1 MAQRHEYHGE
11 ARNKERAGG
20 RGSRRR
26 CGSAVLGRGEE
37 NLLAN
42 QLERLLLEGGDAV
55 PRHDRPAAEDKR
67 SQLLGAP
74 VRGMWVRTSCFTSR
88 ASHHNWRYSWRDSS
102 RVSPPTK
109 EAVRRGGAVEAG
121 QGVHA
126 MATIRGGGLVHE
138 HQRLEEARCAPVH
151 CHGCAETPFA
161 PLCAASR
168 GAPDLPQR
176 VARGEI
182 AAGEEKE
189 DGTALI
195 DVILQPAD
203 VLFAQQ
209 RR

>member
-1 MAQRHEYHGE
+1 M
-11 ARNKERAGG
+11 
-20 RGSRRR
+20 
-26 CGSAVLGRGEE
+26 
-37 NLLAN
+37 
-42 QLERLLLEGGDAV
+42 
-55 PRHDRPAAEDKR
+55 
-67 SQLLGAP
+67 
-74 VRGMWVRTSCFTSR
+74 
-88 ASHHNWRYSWRDSS
+88 
-102 RVSPPTK
+102 
-109 EAVRRGGAVEAG
+109 EAG

-138 HQRLEEARCAPVH
+138 HQWLEEARCAPVH
-151 CHGCAETPFA
+151 CHGCTETPFA
-161 PLCAASR
+161 PLCAATR